1 MPRFGAF
8 ALFPSFWI
16 VARKNSLVVTWP
28 VFQTSEKIRDIAMDD
43 EEALL
48 YGDGDV
54 GDNAGQGE
62 NEQQLEEHN
71 ESTEFQL
78 EQEAGDQVCIK
89 YSDFLSGKTSQN
101 E

>member
-16 VARKNSLVVTWP
+16 VARKNSLVVSWP
-28 VFQTSEKIRDIAMDD
+28 VFQTAEKIQDIAMDD

-54 GDNAGQGE
+54 GDNAGQAE
-62 NEQQLEEHN
+62 NEQFKEN
-71 ESTEFQL
+71 IESAEFQL
-78 EQEAGDQVCIK
+78 EQDAGDQVCI
-89 YSDFLSGKTSQN
+89 N
-101 E
+101 